1 MMRHFRVSAAT
12 QPQCT
17 ARTKMTGFNLFTQS
31 MQKEKKVLKAKS
43 LKGGYDNMR
52 IMATLWGKLPA
63 FRREMYNS
71 QALQRAALMTGDP
84 EKKHNTF
91 NLLMRLFGSNKV
103 LLTAGDE
110 SFTALMAKSTMHA
123 MRSRDTRQLQEKLK
137 VKKFSTSTE
146 RPHVNVAST
155 FKRFVSPSMLLFN
168 SFTEMQ
174 RSVTPTRKSAFTA
187 VARLRS
193 FSNITISGEKLVM
206 HRYSSLPP
214 ELRNLFAPISDI
226 EAPFFELFCASRCA
240 GFNRKRFEII
250 RLFASFRGIKVD
262 LGSNAVQDQLFR
274 SLVNTDR
281 SRDGIYFRVHR
292 SLERL
297 EMLRSSDC
305 GFFIAKRLLQSI
317 KMNRAAYSLDS
328 GLDDVSVATLLAE
341 TRSGQSVYDDVLTRA
356 AILRTNEKNK
366 QLSVYNVAQMM
377 QTETLCNKQTRVER
391 VKKVKVTPELST
403 SKPVLKLKAARAPL
417 KEKLA
422 SKTKPQLAQTMP
434 IITKEVATRAKPEAP
449 PKRNAAPPMKRQLVT
464 KRTASVSRAK
474 TKRVPATRRVHVK
487 VCAARKAV
495 AAASKK
501 ALKKVATTPQA
512 TAATDE
518 DDDLFAEDFMTENEG
533 SDVDPDFVNKFAA
546 ATVAPVTQ
554 PTAPAKQRHKETK
567 HRAVRSHLLAPESML
582 PAAARSQKVIT
593 AHTSTCRKAPRP
605 ASTSHSLPFTP
616 TRRKVSFADNIRAQL
631 ASFL

>member
-43 LKGGYDNMR
+43 LKGGYGNMR

-84 EKKHNTF
+84 EKKHNKF

-103 LLTAGDE
+103 LLKAGDE

-123 MRSRDTRQLQEKLK
+123 MSSKDTRQLQEKLK
-137 VKKFSTSTE
+137 VKTFSTSKE

-187 VARLRS
+187 VAQLRS

-391 VKKVKVTPELST
+391 VKKVKVTPELSP

-417 KEKLA
+417 KKKLA

-434 IITKEVATRAKPEAP
+434 IVTKEVATKAKPEAS

-487 VCAARKAV
+487 VGAARKAV

-518 DDDLFAEDFMTENEG
+518 DDDLFAEDVMTENEG
-533 SDVDPDFVNKFAA
+533 SDVDPGFVDKFAA

-605 ASTSHSLPFTP
+605 VSTSHSLPFTP